1 MAEALSRE
9 GIGRLFF
16 GRAFAS
22 AHGDARAAELRAAPR
37 RARVVCIASGKGG
50 VGKSILA
57 TNLAVLRAR
66 AGERV
71 LLIDFDVGFAND
83 HLLYGLAPKHD
94 LVGVLEGRV
103 SALDALATGPEGVQ
117 LLSGGVGRT
126 ELVSATRRE
135 LERLFRALTPLESR
149 FDRIIVDHGAG
160 LSYATLAQLSVAETL
175 LIVASHEVTALSDA
189 YALFKRAHAANPRV
203 RAGLV
208 INRAP
213 SRAHVDSAWERYSGA
228 CRKFLGA
235 VPELVGW
242 VPADDAVSASV
253 DARRPL
259 VLSQPDSP
267 AARAFEPIASW
278 RALDQAAG
286 ASAFYEQAGAV
297 LR

>member
-16 GRAFAS
+16 GRSWAQPAET
-22 AHGDARAAELRAAPR
+22 RIAAR
-37 RARVVCIASGKGG
+37 RARVVCVASGKGG
-50 VGKSILA
+50 VGKSILS

-66 AGERV
+66 LGERV

-83 HLLYGLAPKHD
+83 HLLFGLAPRHD
-94 LVGVLEGRV
+94 LVSVLEGRTG
-103 SALDALATGPEGVQ
+103 ALDAVVPGPEGVF

-135 LERLFRALTPLESR
+135 LDRLFRALAPLEAR

-160 LSYATLAQLSVAETL
+160 LSYATLAQLAVAPTL
-175 LIVASHEVTALSDA
+175 LIVTSHEVTALSDA
-189 YALFKRAHAANPRV
+189 YALFKRALAANPKV

-208 INRAP
+208 INRVP
-213 SRAHVDSAWERYSGA
+213 SRAHAESAWERYSGA

-242 VPADDAVSASV
+242 VPADEAVGASV
-253 DARRPL
+253 DERKPL
-259 VLSQPDSP
+259 VLARPESA
-267 AARAFEPIASW
+267 AARAFEPIAAW
-278 RALDQAAG
+278 RALDQGAG
-286 ASAFYEQAGAV
+286 ASAFYDQACAA

>member
-16 GRAFAS
+16 GRPWSQPAE
-22 AHGDARAAELRAAPR
+22 ARAAR

-66 AGERV
+66 QGERV

-83 HLLYGLAPKHD
+83 HLLFGLAPKHD
-94 LVGVLEGRV
+94 LVSVLDGRA
-103 SALDALATGPEGVQ
+103 SALDALVPGPEGVQ

-135 LERLFRALTPLESR
+135 LERLFRALAPLESR
-149 FDRIIVDHGAG
+149 FDRILIDHGAG
-160 LSYATLAQLSVAETL
+160 LSYATLAQLAVAPTL
-175 LIVASHEVTALSDA
+175 LLVTSHEVTALSDA
-189 YALFKRAHAANPRV
+189 YALFKRALAANPRV

-213 SRAHVDSAWERYSGA
+213 SRAHVESAWERYSGA

-242 VPADDAVSASV
+242 IPADEAVSASV
-253 DARRPL
+253 DERKPL
-259 VLSQPDSP
+259 VLARPDAA

-278 RALDQAAG
+278 RALDQGVG
-286 ASAFYEQAGAV
+286 ASAFYEQACAA